1 MCINWH
7 FIYIHAY
14 ALLHLIR
21 YTRCI
26 CVDVKHA
33 VLESTHKAV
42 SVDIPRRWKD
52 LLKQPKTRPK
62 VGRAQDL
69 GRINTNLVLPPGK
82 PRCMTYYFKL

>member
-1 MCINWH
+1 MHMHYCTS
-7 FIYIHAY
+7 FRY
-14 ALLHLIR
+14 AR
-21 YTRCI
+21 CTR
-26 CVDVKHA
+26 VDVKHT

-69 GRINTNLVLPPGK
+69 DSINTNLVLPPNK
-82 PRCMTYYFKL
+82 SQSITYYFKL